1 MEPVGHAAKLL
12 SDLPARADAAVVA
25 NGRAV
30 FKDSVHKKPSQ
41 DEVNRFNAL
50 LEAVHQRCLEYGLNY
65 TSDMAKRIID
75 KPALETY
82 ADIFPELD
90 HLNGSLSYELEKE
103 AVFRVSPEAAYC
115 VVPGS
120 SISSLSSAFEA

>member
-25 NGRAV
+25 NDRAV

-75 KPALETY
+75 KQSRSRKSAQGDKWSFCLMAGTLCPANQER
-82 ADIFPELD
+82 P
-90 HLNGSLSYELEKE
+90 
-103 AVFRVSPEAAYC
+103 
-115 VVPGS
+115 
-120 SISSLSSAFEA
+120 